1 MLEANFLIVFLQT
14 NSVSE
19 QEVQGTKAEVALST
33 STPAEQQQQEVSI
46 HIQINNLGYSNTC
59 VSQLEI
65 HEKRVSLFTACF
77 LVDLYHV

>member
-1 MLEANFLIVFLQT
+1 MFLQT

-33 STPAEQQQQEVSI
+33 SVAPAEQQQQEVSI
-46 HIQINNLGYSNTC
+46 HIEINNLGYPNTC